1 MNMWTG
7 ETTLIEV
14 KVGTGH
20 KPRQTI
26 GYLGKLVDI
35 VIRDVNRASASVST
49 SLYGLDGVSGQINLV
64 FGILELD

>member
-1 MNMWTG
+1 MWTG

-35 VIRDVNRASASVST
+35 VIRDVNRASASGGT
-49 SLYGLDGVSGQINLV
+49 SLHG
-64 FGILELD
+64 

>member
-1 MNMWTG
+1 MWTG

-14 KVGTGH
+14 EEGAGN
-20 KPRQTI
+20 KPRQTV

>member
-1 MNMWTG
+1 MWTG

-26 GYLGKLVDI
+26 GYLGKPVNI
-35 VIRDVNRASASVST
+35 VIRDVNRASASGST
-49 SLYGLDGVSGQINLV
+49 SLHGLDRVSCQINLV
-64 FGILELD
+64 FGIFELD